1 MMSKEKIK
9 RFVADHKNE
18 LIATTAVAGGVLLV
32 ILGCKRHS
40 RKTAKA
46 NGIFRAKDISVPDG
60 LKVWGTSDLWV
71 EGEYLNAIVN
81 SIPIDDLGE
90 LGKQY
95 IKNGLAQPGD
105 IASVVIGVE
114 YNK

>member
-1 MMSKEKIK
+1 MSMKRFK
-9 RFVADHKNE
+9 RFVADHKKE
-18 LIATTAVAGGVLLV
+18 LIATTAVVGGVVLV
-32 ILGCKRHS
+32 ILGCKRRS
-40 RKTAKA
+40 GKTANT
-46 NGIFRAKDISVPDG
+46 NGIFRAKDILIPDG
-60 LKVWGTSDLWV
+60 LRVWNTSNLWV
-71 EGEYLNAIVN
+71 EGGYLNAIVN

-95 IKNGLAQPGD
+95 IKGGLARPGD